1 MSTRRSRNE
10 QQRGDDFED
19 LVCRFLKAVNYTQI
33 EKHPKI
39 GTKRADLLVTRG
51 EDRFF
56 VEANV
61 EFRTMRRGRPRKAT
75 AVHVGVFRDCP
86 IGV

>member
-19 LVCRFLKAVNYTQI
+19 LVCRFLKAVDYTQI

-75 AVHVGVFRDCP
+75 AVHIGAFLDCP
-86 IGV
+86 NGV